1 MNEYAKEEKK
11 FLTTLTTLDSCFQDF
26 EKTAGYGVLQYLR

>member
-11 FLTTLTTLDSCFQDF
+11 FLTTLQAILCELNSLPDQN
-26 EKTAGYGVLQYLR
+26 AIA